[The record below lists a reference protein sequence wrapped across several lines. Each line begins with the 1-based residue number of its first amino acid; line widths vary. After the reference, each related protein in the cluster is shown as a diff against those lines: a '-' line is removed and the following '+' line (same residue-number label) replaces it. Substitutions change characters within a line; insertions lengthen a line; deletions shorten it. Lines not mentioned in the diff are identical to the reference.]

1 MADIIVVAVLA
12 AAVFFIVRSQLHK
25 LRSGHC
31 GGGCLGGCA
40 EDQWGGGCPVGCA
53 EEQCG
58 GGCPV
63 GCAEDQCGGDFPGEN
78 G

>member
-25 LRSGHC
+25 LRSGQC
-31 GGGCLGGCA
+31 GGGCA
-40 EDQWGGGCPVGCA
+40 EG
-53 EEQCG
+53 QCG